1 MLFRLVAPPRRLVT
15 PLRRLVTPLR
25 RPVVLR
31 RLALGAVITNVGIV
45 ITGGAVRLTGSGM
58 GCPTW
63 PDCRPG
69 SLVVRPELGGHGYV
83 EFGNRTLTFLVA
95 LVALLGLVSALLQR
109 HARLRAALVFAGIP
123 AQAVLGGLTVLT
135 HLNPWL
141 VAAHF
146 LLSMAVIAAAY
157 AFWRAV
163 TPLDR
168 HPVGRGP
175 RRLAWA
181 LVVVCAAVLA
191 LGTVVTGSGPHAGDV
206 NARRTGLDPATVA
219 QAHGDAVFVL
229 IGLSIVVWFAVRTV
243 DAAVLIGIELAQGL
257 VGFVQY
263 ATHLPALIVGLHMAG
278 ACAVWVATLRVLDA
292 VLAGGGRSAQ
302 AQPLQGL
309 AGDLGDQL
317 EVLVQVQDGKAG
329 ALRGRRDD

>member
-1 MLFRLVAPPRRLVT
+1 MLFRQVIRLVAL
-15 PLRRLVTPLR
+15 LRS
-25 RPVVLR
+25 PVVLR
-31 RLALGAVITNVGIV
+31 RLALGAVVTNVGIV

-63 PDCRPG
+63 PDCGPG

-95 LVALLGLVSALLQR
+95 LVALLGLVCALLQR
-109 HARLRAALVFAGIP
+109 RARTRAALVFAGIP

-163 TPLDR
+163 TPVPR
-168 HPVGRGP
+168 YPVRPGV

-181 LVVVCAAVLA
+181 LVGVCAAVLA

-219 QAHGDAVFVL
+219 QVHGDAVFVL
-229 IGLSIVVWFAVRTV
+229 IALSIVVWLVLRGV
-243 DAAVLIGIELAQGL
+243 DTAAARATAVLIGVELPQGL

-292 VLAGGGRSAQ
+292 VPAGVGPSAQ
-302 AQPLQGL
+302 AQPLHGL
-309 AGDLGDQL
+309 TGDSGDQL
-317 EVLVQVQDGKAG
+317 EVLVQVQHGKAG
-329 ALRGRRDD
+329 ALRGGSDE